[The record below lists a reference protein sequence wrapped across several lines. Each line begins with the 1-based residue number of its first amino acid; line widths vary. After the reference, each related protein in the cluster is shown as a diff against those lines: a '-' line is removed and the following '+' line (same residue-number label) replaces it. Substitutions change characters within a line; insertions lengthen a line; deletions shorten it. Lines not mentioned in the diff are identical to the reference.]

1 MKLKVLMPT
10 KIFAEE
16 EVAKISGEALNGSF
30 TILPRHVDFVTVLQ
44 AGLLYYESKDGE
56 TFLAVDKGVL
66 LKAGEEVLVSVK
78 DAVKAKNLN
87 DVRREVEKRYQELNE
102 KEKKSR
108 SVLARFESDFVRR
121 FLELE
126 KNA

>member
-1 MKLKVLMPT
+1 MKLKVLLPT
-10 KIFAEE
+10 KIFVDQ
-16 EVAKISGEALNGSF
+16 EVEKISGEAINGSF

-44 AGLLYYESKDGE
+44 PGLLYFENDERE

-66 LKAGEEVLVSVK
+66 MKTGEEVLVSVRNAVLAK
-78 DAVKAKNLN
+78 DLG
-87 DVRREVEKRYQELNE
+87 DVRLQVDQRYRELNE